1 MYRMCGLKQGMGEPG
16 MDEGRNARARDEQA
30 GPWYPPASPLPPGS
44 ARPGLPTNGM
54 SMYPP
59 SARPPA
65 SPGPGVGPG
74 SGPMPLY
81 PGPQYPP
88 ASYPPPPI
96 SPTPPAPPAL
106 PAPPSYVLPAPP
118 ISPPPPYASPTNGYA
133 PQPPQY
139 HAVPVPPV
147 IVVPRRGGR
156 APGGVFAPRAR
167 LWYRDRARN
176 AVCGIGAAAGI
187 GLADALM
194 LPTVVVAAFVAVT
207 GGGNLLVALIPVIG
221 ALTWELPGV
230 IAGSAIANRPRIVPL
245 AAVATLVWALLV
257 GVLAFLSATQTAGTA
272 RGLLG
277 LFFTLYAVAA
287 VAGGVALLAAGRLP
301 VRVATRHERPTLVR
315 GRAYGAAAT
324 TVIAALIARGILA
337 DGTPGSYLALFG
349 VAAVAL
355 LVAAGL
361 TLALVERTPT
371 AMGVP
376 RPPLIGLRAA
386 PDLFRLPAYR
396 RYLVFRAFALFATA
410 VEPFYIVYAVRELHA
425 TGRFVG
431 SALLTLVLARALAL
445 GMGRFLARAVGTRL
459 PLQLAALGR
468 TLAATAA
475 IALPA
480 VWDTNLFGARFLSD
494 DARGGSFLIV
504 FACLG
509 AALGFNAAGQSGFLL
524 DTLPPVA
531 YPGGIAFTNG
541 FLAALSLVLIAG
553 GVIADR
559 RGIPALFAVAIA
571 LGVLSML
578 AGGVLREP
586 RHLRAPSPERGR

>member
-1 MYRMCGLKQGMGEPG
+1 MGEPG
-16 MDEGRNARARDEQA
+16 MDERGNERARDGQA

-44 ARPGLPTNGM
+44 APPGLPLPDANGANGANGAH
-54 SMYPP
+54 PP
-59 SARPPA
+59 SAPPSIGPPA
-65 SPGPGVGPG
+65 APGSVVGPG
-74 SGPMPLY
+74 SGPMPVY

-88 ASYPPPPI
+88 ASYPPPTYI
-96 SPTPPAPPAL
+96 PPAPPTL
-106 PAPPSYVLPAPP
+106 PIQPYVPLT
-118 ISPPPPYASPTNGYA
+118 PPPPYTLSTNGYA
-133 PQPPQY
+133 PRPPVAVAPPRASRARPPQRLF
-139 HAVPVPPV
+139 
-147 IVVPRRGGR
+147 VPR
-156 APGGVFAPRAR
+156 VR
-167 LWYRDRARN
+167 LWYHDRLRN
-176 AVCGIGAAAGI
+176 AVCGIGAAACI

-207 GGGNLLVALIPVIG
+207 GGGNLLVALIPAIA

-230 IAGSAIANRPRIVPL
+230 IAGSAIANRPRVVPL

-257 GVLAFLSATQTAGTA
+257 GVLAFLCATQIAGTA

-277 LFFTLYAVAA
+277 LFFTLYALAA

-315 GRAYGAAAT
+315 GRAYGAAAA
-324 TVIAALIARGILA
+324 TVVAALFARGILA
-337 DGTPGSYLALFG
+337 DGMPGNYLALFAL
-349 VAAVAL
+349 AAVAL
-355 LVAAGL
+355 LAAAGL
-361 TLALVERTPT
+361 TLALVERIPT

-431 SALLTLVLARALAL
+431 SALLALVLARALAL
-445 GMGRFLARAVGTRL
+445 GAGRFLARAVGTRL
-459 PLQLAALGR
+459 TLQLAALGR
-468 TLAATAA
+468 TLAATVA

-480 VWDTNLFGARFLSD
+480 VWDADLFGARFLSD
-494 DARGGSFLIV
+494 EARGGSFLAV
-504 FACLG
+504 FVCLG

-524 DTLPPVA
+524 DILPPVA

-541 FLAALSLVLIAG
+541 LLAVLSLALVAAG
-553 GVIADR
+553 IIADR

-571 LGVLSML
+571 LGVLSLL
-578 AGGVLREP
+578 AGGLLREP
-586 RHLRAPSPERGR
+586 RHDRPPSPERER